1 MATVF
6 FYSMKNNFPKGWI
19 DEGEAYPL
27 GLGTTMDLDRHDFQ
41 LTELMERIQA
51 NDNRLVALQVPE
63 GLKMQALEM
72 MDTIETETSAKV
84 ILAADPCYGACDLV
98 HDKMGMMGVE
108 LVAHMGHSQMNI
120 DSGMPTQFIDVTYDG
135 DPELKPV
142 LPFLEKHRAMARQRM
157 ENQPAAEDLSEE
169 EAQDRFMDAVGRL
182 APLTGTK
189 LGLVGSIQHLHLL
202 PEFHD
207 RLEEAGYEVEIP
219 IGGARLSFPGQVLG
233 CNYSG
238 DDDSIGHYLFLGSG
252 DFHPIGLVLHT
263 GKPLAMLDPYTGDA
277 EEMSL
282 ERIERILRQRFGLIM
297 ACGEAERFGIL
308 IGEKPG
314 QMRRSLAL
322 RMKRILEKHG
332 KKGYLLA
339 LEHVG
344 PELIDFYPVDAFV
357 NTACPRIAIDDAVRY
372 QKPLITPFE
381 LEVALGEKKWETGY
395 QFDEIP

>member
-1 MATVF
+1 
-6 FYSMKNNFPKGWI
+6 
-19 DEGEAYPL
+19 
-27 GLGTTMDLDRHDFQ
+27 
-41 LTELMERIQA
+41 
-51 NDNRLVALQVPE
+51 
-63 GLKMQALEM
+63 
-72 MDTIETETSAKV
+72 
-84 ILAADPCYGACDLV
+84 
-98 HDKMGMMGVE
+98 
-108 LVAHMGHSQMNI
+108 
-120 DSGMPTQFIDVTYDG
+120 
-135 DPELKPV
+135 
-142 LPFLEKHRAMARQRM
+142 MARQRM
-157 ENQPAAEDLSEE
+157 ENQPAPEDLSEE
-169 EAQDRFMDAVGRL
+169 QAQDRFMDAVGRL

-219 IGGARLSFPGQVLG
+219 IGSARLSFPGQVLG

-277 EEMSL
+277 QEMSL

>member
-1 MATVF
+1 MRGRRD
-6 FYSMKNNFPKGWI
+6 PRI
-19 DEGEAYPL
+19 
-27 GLGTTMDLDRHDFQ
+27 GTTMDLNRHDFELDQ
-41 LTELMERIQA
+41 LMERIQA
-51 NDNRLVALQVPE
+51 NDNRLIALQIPE

-84 ILAADPCYGACDLV
+84 VLAADPCYGACDLV
-98 HDKMGMMGVE
+98 HDKMKLMGVE

-135 DPELKPV
+135 DPQLTPV
-142 LPFLEKHRAMARQRM
+142 IPFLDAHKAIAEKRLADQATPEEM
-157 ENQPAAEDLSEE
+157 SEE
-169 EAQDRFMDAVGRL
+169 EAQERFLDAVGRM

-202 PEFHD
+202 PDFHD
-207 RLEEAGYEVEIP
+207 RLEKAGYDVTIP

-282 ERIERILRQRFGLIM
+282 ERIERILRQRSGLIM
-297 ACGEAERFGIL
+297 ASGDAQRFGIL

-314 QMRRSLAL
+314 QMRRTLAL
-322 RMKRILEKHG
+322 RMKRMLEKHG

-339 LEHVG
+339 LEHIG
-344 PELIDFYPVDAFV
+344 PDLIDFYPVDAFV

-372 QKPLITPFE
+372 RKPLITPFE

>member
-1 MATVF
+1 
-6 FYSMKNNFPKGWI
+6 
-19 DEGEAYPL
+19 
-27 GLGTTMDLDRHDFQ
+27 MDLDRHDFQ
-41 LTELMERIQA
+41 LEELIERIQK

-72 MDTIETETSAKV
+72 MDEIESGSGAKV
-84 ILAADPCYGACDLV
+84 VLAADPCYGACDLV
-98 HDKMGMMGVE
+98 HDKMKMMGVE

-135 DPELKPV
+135 DPELAPV
-142 LPFLEKHRAMARQRM
+142 IPMLNAHLQIAKNRM
-157 ENQPAAEDLSEE
+157 SEQATAPEMSEE
-169 EAQDRFMDAVGRL
+169 EAQGRFMDAVGRMT
-182 APLTGTK
+182 PLKDTK

-202 PEFHD
+202 PQFHD
-207 RLEEAGYEVEIP
+207 RLEKAGFDVTIP
-219 IGGARLSFPGQVLG
+219 MGGARLTFPGQVLG

-238 DDDSIGHYLFLGSG
+238 DDDTIGHYLFLGSG

-263 GKPLAMLDPYTGDA
+263 GKPLAMLDPYSGDA
-277 EEMSL
+277 IEMSF
-282 ERIERILRQRFGLIM
+282 ERIDRILRQRFGLIM
-297 ACGEAERFGIL
+297 SSMDAQKFGIL

-314 QMRRSLAL
+314 QMRRTLAL
-322 RMKRILEKHG
+322 RMKRLLEKHG

-357 NTACPRIAIDDAVRY
+357 NTACPRIAIDDAVKY
-372 QKPLITPFE
+372 AKPLITPFE
-381 LEVALGEKKWETGY
+381 LEVALGEKKWELGY

>member
-1 MATVF
+1 
-6 FYSMKNNFPKGWI
+6 
-19 DEGEAYPL
+19 
-27 GLGTTMDLDRHDFQ
+27 MDLNRHDFE
-41 LTELMERIQA
+41 LDELMERIRT
-51 NDNRLVALQVPE
+51 NDNRLIALQVPE

-72 MDTIETETSAKV
+72 MDTIETETSAQV
-84 ILAADPCYGACDLV
+84 VLAADPCYGACDLV
-98 HDKMGMMGVE
+98 HDKMQLMGVE

-120 DSGMPTQFIDVTYDG
+120 DSGMPTQFINVTYDG
-135 DPELKPV
+135 DPELSPV
-142 LPFLEKHRAMARQRM
+142 LPWLNQHREMAQRRM
-157 ENQPAAEDLSEE
+157 SQQEQNDGLTEE
-169 EAQDRFMDAVGRL
+169 EAQERFMDAVGRM
-182 APLTGTK
+182 APLSNTK

-207 RLEEAGYEVEIP
+207 RLEKAGFDVTIP

-238 DDDSIGHYLFLGSG
+238 DDPSIGHYLFLGSG

-297 ACGEAERFGIL
+297 SVQDAQTFGIL

-314 QMRRSLAL
+314 QMRRTLAL
-322 RMKRILEKHG
+322 RMKRMLAKQG

-357 NTACPRIAIDDAVRY
+357 NTACPRIAIDDAVKYR
-372 QKPLITPFE
+372 KPLITPFE
-381 LEVALGEKKWETGY
+381 LEVALGEKKWELGY

>member
-1 MATVF
+1 M
-6 FYSMKNNFPKGWI
+6 
-19 DEGEAYPL
+19 PL
-27 GLGTTMDLDRHDFQ
+27 GLGTAMDLDRHDFQ

-51 NDNRLVALQVPE
+51 NDNRLIALQVPE

-98 HDKMGMMGVE
+98 HDKMQMMGVE

-142 LPFLEKHRAMARQRM
+142 IPYLEAHRAMAQQRM
-157 ENQPAAEDLSEE
+157 ENQPAPEDLSKE

-207 RLEEAGYEVEIP
+207 RLEEAGFEVEIP

>member
-1 MATVF
+1 MRGGRAPP
-6 FYSMKNNFPKGWI
+6 M
-19 DEGEAYPL
+19 
-27 GLGTTMDLDRHDFQ
+27 GTTMDLDRHDFQ
-41 LTELMERIQA
+41 LDKLMERIQA
-51 NDNRLVALQVPE
+51 NDNRLIALQIPE

-84 ILAADPCYGACDLV
+84 VLAADPCYGACDLV
-98 HDKMGMMGVE
+98 HDKMKLMGVE

-120 DSGMPTQFIDVTYDG
+120 ESGMPTQFIDVTYDG
-135 DPELKPV
+135 DPELTPV
-142 LPFLEKHRAMARQRM
+142 IPFLDAHKAIAQTRMA
-157 ENQPAAEDLSEE
+157 NQDQSEGMSEE
-169 EAQDRFMDAVGRL
+169 EAQERFLDAVGRM
-182 APLTGTK
+182 APLTDTK

-207 RLEEAGYEVEIP
+207 RLEKAGYDVTIP

-282 ERIERILRQRFGLIM
+282 ERIERILRQRSGLIM
-297 ACGEAERFGIL
+297 ASGDAQRFGIL

-314 QMRRSLAL
+314 QMRRTLAL
-322 RMKRILEKHG
+322 RMKRMLEKHG

-339 LEHVG
+339 LEHIG
-344 PELIDFYPVDAFV
+344 PDLIDFYPVDAFV

-372 QKPLITPFE
+372 KKPLITPFE

>member
-1 MATVF
+1 MRERRAPRT
-6 FYSMKNNFPKGWI
+6 
-19 DEGEAYPL
+19 
-27 GLGTTMDLDRHDFQ
+27 GTTMDLDRHDFELDQ
-41 LTELMERIQA
+41 LMERIQA
-51 NDNRLVALQVPE
+51 NDNRLIALQIPE

-84 ILAADPCYGACDLV
+84 VLAADPCYGACDLV
-98 HDKMGMMGVE
+98 HDKMKLMGVE

-135 DPELKPV
+135 DPQLTPV
-142 LPFLEKHRAMARQRM
+142 IPFLDAHKAIAEKRLADQATPEEM
-157 ENQPAAEDLSEE
+157 SEE
-169 EAQDRFMDAVGRL
+169 EAQERFLDAVGRM

-202 PEFHD
+202 PDFHD
-207 RLEEAGYEVEIP
+207 RLEKAGYDVTIP

-282 ERIERILRQRFGLIM
+282 ERIERILRQRSGLIM
-297 ACGEAERFGIL
+297 ASGDAQRFGIL

-314 QMRRSLAL
+314 QMRRTLAL
-322 RMKRILEKHG
+322 RMKRMLEKHG

-339 LEHVG
+339 LEHIG
-344 PELIDFYPVDAFV
+344 PDLIDFYPVDAFV

-372 QKPLITPFE
+372 RKPLITPFE

>member
-1 MATVF
+1 
-6 FYSMKNNFPKGWI
+6 
-19 DEGEAYPL
+19 
-27 GLGTTMDLDRHDFQ
+27 MDLNRHDFE
-41 LTELMERIQA
+41 LNELMERIRA
-51 NDNRLVALQVPE
+51 NDNRLIALQVPE

-72 MDTIETETSAKV
+72 MDTIETETSAQV
-84 ILAADPCYGACDLV
+84 VLAADPCYGACDLV
-98 HDKMGMMGVE
+98 HDKMQLMGVE

-120 DSGMPTQFIDVTYDG
+120 DSGMPTQFINVTYDG
-135 DPELKPV
+135 DPELNTV
-142 LPFLEKHRAMARQRM
+142 LPWLEQHRSMAQQRL
-157 ENQPAAEDLSEE
+157 AEQDQTNTLSEE
-169 EAQDRFMDAVGRL
+169 EAQERFMDAVGRM
-182 APLTGTK
+182 APLTNTK

-207 RLEEAGYEVEIP
+207 RLEKAGFDVTIP

-238 DDDSIGHYLFLGSG
+238 DDPSIGHYLFLGSG

-282 ERIERILRQRFGLIM
+282 QRIERILRQRFGLIM
-297 ACGEAERFGIL
+297 SVQDADTFGIL

-314 QMRRSLAL
+314 QMRRTLAL
-322 RMKRILEKHG
+322 RMQRILAKHG

-357 NTACPRIAIDDAVRY
+357 NTSCPRIAIDDAVKYR
-372 QKPLITPFE
+372 KPLITPFE

>member
-1 MATVF
+1 MRERRAPRT
-6 FYSMKNNFPKGWI
+6 
-19 DEGEAYPL
+19 
-27 GLGTTMDLDRHDFQ
+27 GTTMDLDRHDFELDQ
-41 LTELMERIQA
+41 LMERIQA
-51 NDNRLVALQVPE
+51 NDNRLIALQIPE

-84 ILAADPCYGACDLV
+84 VLAADPCYGACDLV
-98 HDKMGMMGVE
+98 HDKMKLMGVE

-135 DPELKPV
+135 DPELTPV
-142 LPFLEKHRAMARQRM
+142 IPFLDAHKAIAEKRLADQATPEEM
-157 ENQPAAEDLSEE
+157 SEE
-169 EAQDRFMDAVGRL
+169 EAQERFLDAVGRM

-202 PEFHD
+202 PDFHD
-207 RLEEAGYEVEIP
+207 RLEKAGYDVTIP

-282 ERIERILRQRFGLIM
+282 ERIERILRQRSGLIM
-297 ACGEAERFGIL
+297 ASGDAQRFGIL

-314 QMRRSLAL
+314 QMRRTLAL
-322 RMKRILEKHG
+322 RMKRMLEKHG

-339 LEHVG
+339 LEHIG
-344 PELIDFYPVDAFV
+344 PDLIDFYPVDAFV

-372 QKPLITPFE
+372 RKPLITPFE

>member
-1 MATVF
+1 MRERRA
-6 FYSMKNNFPKGWI
+6 PRI
-19 DEGEAYPL
+19 
-27 GLGTTMDLDRHDFQ
+27 GTTMDLDRHDFELDQ
-41 LTELMERIQA
+41 LMERIQA
-51 NDNRLVALQVPE
+51 NDNRLIALQIPE

-84 ILAADPCYGACDLV
+84 VLAADPCYGACDLV
-98 HDKMGMMGVE
+98 HDKMKLMGVE

-135 DPELKPV
+135 DPELTPV
-142 LPFLEKHRAMARQRM
+142 IPFLDARKAIAEKRLADKATPEEM
-157 ENQPAAEDLSEE
+157 SEE
-169 EAQDRFMDAVGRL
+169 EAQERFLDAVGRM

-202 PEFHD
+202 PDFHD
-207 RLEEAGYEVEIP
+207 RLEKAGYDVTIP

-282 ERIERILRQRFGLIM
+282 ERIERILRQRSGLIM
-297 ACGEAERFGIL
+297 ASGDAQRFGIL

-314 QMRRSLAL
+314 QMRRTLAL
-322 RMKRILEKHG
+322 RMKRMLEKHG

-339 LEHVG
+339 LEHIG
-344 PELIDFYPVDAFV
+344 PDLIDFYPVDAFV

-372 QKPLITPFE
+372 RKPLITPFE

>member
-1 MATVF
+1 MPLILG
-6 FYSMKNNFPKGWI
+6 KN
-19 DEGEAYPL
+19 
-27 GLGTTMDLDRHDFQ
+27 MDLDRHDFQ

-51 NDNRLVALQVPE
+51 NDNRLIALQVPE

-72 MDTIETETSAKV
+72 MDSIETETSAKV

-98 HDKMGMMGVE
+98 HDKMQMMGVE

-142 LPFLEKHRAMARQRM
+142 LAYLEAHRAMARERM
-157 ENQPAAEDLSEE
+157 HNQPAPEALSEE
-169 EAQDRFMDAVGRL
+169 DAQDRFMDAVGRL

-202 PEFHD
+202 PDFHD
-207 RLEEAGYEVEIP
+207 RLEEAGFEVEIP

-282 ERIERILRQRFGLIM
+282 ERIERMLRQRFGLIM
-297 ACGEAERFGIL
+297 ASGEAQRFGIL

-322 RMKRILEKHG
+322 RMKRLLEKHG

-344 PELIDFYPVDAFV
+344 PDLIDFYPVDAFV

>member
-1 MATVF
+1 MGIAD
-6 FYSMKNNFPKGWI
+6 Y
-19 DEGEAYPL
+19 L
-27 GLGTTMDLDRHDFQ
+27 GRRMDLNRHDFE
-41 LTELMERIQA
+41 LDELMERIRT
-51 NDNRLVALQVPE
+51 NDNRLIALQVPE

-72 MDTIETETSAKV
+72 MDTIETETSAQV
-84 ILAADPCYGACDLV
+84 VLAADPCYGACDLV
-98 HDKMGMMGVE
+98 HDKMQLMGVE

-120 DSGMPTQFIDVTYDG
+120 DSGMPTQFINVTYDG
-135 DPELKPV
+135 DPELSPV
-142 LPFLEKHRAMARQRM
+142 LPWLNQHREMAQRRMRQQ
-157 ENQPAAEDLSEE
+157 EQNDGLTEE
-169 EAQDRFMDAVGRL
+169 EAQERFMDAVGRM
-182 APLTGTK
+182 APLSNTK

-207 RLEEAGYEVEIP
+207 RLEKAGFDVTIP

-238 DDDSIGHYLFLGSG
+238 DDPSIGHYLFLGSG

-297 ACGEAERFGIL
+297 SVQDAQTFGIL

-314 QMRRSLAL
+314 QMRRTLAL
-322 RMKRILEKHG
+322 RMKRMLAKQG

-357 NTACPRIAIDDAVRY
+357 NTACPRIAIDDAVKYR
-372 QKPLITPFE
+372 KPLITPFE
-381 LEVALGEKKWETGY
+381 LEVALGEKKWELGY